1 MADMT
6 LGQRISTRRRQL
18 RLTQEELG
26 GMLEITG
33 RTVAKWE
40 SDIVIPD
47 AGSLQAL
54 SQALDVGIG
63 WLLGYEESNGEETGY
78 AAPSPFLSE
87 AQLEQVEAL
96 IRRYGEQLPARGRS
110 VGSRLAPLIAVL
122 ALIAALAA
130 LVHTRSRLDAFTR
143 ELSSLSGANTALQQ
157 QITELTGQLEA
168 LREAAQGTRLLSDYQ
183 ISARANP
190 DSTGAVITF
199 EGTPARTQPGDQL
212 FLEVHLE
219 GQDTAS
225 VPCQS
230 TGTLCSASVEL
241 PAADGYR
248 YQLRVLHPDG
258 STETQA
264 LADSASIDPFAR
276 DVSQGLNPTLRA
288 ALQWEQ
294 KGSTLRFKG
303 CDLELTPPGLRT
315 QGEWADAELVLL
327 KNDGII
333 QRVSLQKYIGYL
345 SGSDDAN
352 RLAGTVYPEID
363 PVSMDSGDL
372 LEIRLIASLQDG
384 TELETPVLRLV
395 CDKPGSITQLRL
407 SD

>member
-63 WLLGYEESNGEETGY
+63 WLLGYEESHGEENGFPIQS
-78 AAPSPFLSE
+78 PSLSE
-87 AQLEQVEAL
+87 GQLEQVEAL
-96 IRRYGEQLPARGRS
+96 IRRYSEQFPARGRS
-110 VGSRLAPLIAVL
+110 VGSRLALLLAVL
-122 ALIAALAA
+122 ALIAALASLA
-130 LVHTRSRLDAFTR
+130 HTRSRLDAFTR
-143 ELSSLSGANTALQQ
+143 ELNSLSGANAALQQ
-157 QITELTGQLEA
+157 QLTELSGQLDA
-168 LREAAQGTRLLSDYQ
+168 WKEAAQGTRLLSDYQ

-199 EGTPARTQPGDQL
+199 EGTPARTQPGDQV
-212 FLEVHLE
+212 FLDVRLE
-219 GQDTAS
+219 GREVAS
-225 VPCQS
+225 VLCQS
-230 TGTLCSASVEL
+230 SGTTCSASLEL

-248 YQLRVLHPDG
+248 YQVRILHPDG
-258 STETQA
+258 STESQSLT
-264 LADSASIDPFAR
+264 DSACIDPFAQDISR
-276 DVSQGLNPTLRA
+276 GLNPTLRA

-294 KGSTLRFKG
+294 KVFALCFKG
-303 CDLELTPPGLRT
+303 CDLELIPPGLIS
-315 QGEWADAELVLL
+315 QSAWIDGDLVLL
-327 KNDGII
+327 KNDNRI
-333 QRVSLQKYIGYL
+333 QQISLRKYIRYL
-345 SGSDDAN
+345 AGSNDSN
-352 RLAGTVYPEID
+352 RLAGTVYPEIE
-363 PVSMDSGDL
+363 PVTMEAGDL
-372 LEIRLIASLQDG
+372 LEIRLIAVLQDG
-384 TELETPVLRLV
+384 TAVEKTVLRLV
-395 CDKPGSITQLRL
+395 CDKPGSITELPI